1 MTARVDT
8 QYRIFGVGE
17 GFTESPA
24 ERGGESDVL
33 RTPQTERFDIM
44 TWLPKFVVCLSYYDR
59 FRFRSDAFAALF
71 LALQIFPLAIA
82 IAVATGVPPLYGV
95 FCAAIAGLLAS
106 VFGDSKI
113 RVTAPNVVFVAV
125 ASSIVAREGI
135 LALSLSTLLA
145 GVLLV
150 FFGAIGL
157 GAAIRMLPRPVVV
170 GFSTGIAVLVVSQ
183 RVPDLLGIG
192 LQIVADPVPRAALT
206 LIRYPA
212 QIDPHTIILALSTL
226 ILITVC
232 RRASRYIPTSLI
244 AITTGA
250 LLVKFGHFPVR
261 TIESLFGSDLRSF
274 HLHMAGAFRLDL
286 LSSILAQ
293 GFAIAVLVAIESYQ
307 AMGLAANL
315 TGERFNS
322 NGELFVQGGVN
333 IASAFAGGL
342 PASGVSSHTFDN
354 ARIGAQTPIAG
365 ILQAVFL
372 VVFLLLMA
380 PLFRFIPLPV
390 ISAIILSSVFSMTNW
405 QEVLR
410 LMKVPR
416 IEAAAW
422 VATSLLTIITD
433 LSTAIAVGM
442 LIGMFFFIRTKPA
455 ILSKAAPGRL
465 H

>member
-1 MTARVDT
+1 
-8 QYRIFGVGE
+8 
-17 GFTESPA
+17 
-24 ERGGESDVL
+24 
-33 RTPQTERFDIM
+33 M

-82 IAVATGVPPLYGV
+82 IAVAVGVPPLYGV
-95 FCAAIAGLLAS
+95 FCATIAGLLAS

-157 GAAIRMLPRPVVV
+157 GAGIRMLPRSVVV

-183 RVPDLLGIG
+183 QFPALLGIG
-192 LQIVADPVPRAALT
+192 SQIVADPVPRAALT
-206 LIRYPA
+206 LVRYPV
-212 QIDPHTIILALSTL
+212 QIELHAIILAVATL
-226 ILITVC
+226 ILIMAC
-232 RRASRYIPTSLI
+232 RIASRHVPASLI
-244 AITTGA
+244 AVTMGA
-250 LLVKFGHFPVR
+250 LLVKFWHFPVC

-274 HLHMAGAFRLDL
+274 HLPPAGAFRLDL
-286 LSSILAQ
+286 LGSIFAQ
-293 GFAIAVLVAIESYQ
+293 GLAIAVLVAIESFQ

-333 IASAFAGGL
+333 VACAFAGGL
-342 PASGVSSHTFDN
+342 PASGVSSRTFDN
-354 ARIGAQTPIAG
+354 ARLGAQTPIAG

-372 VVFLLLMA
+372 LVFLLLMA

-390 ISAIILSSVFSMTNW
+390 ISVLILSGVFNMTNW
-405 QEVLR
+405 REVLR

-422 VATSLLTIITD
+422 VATSFLTIVTNLPI
-433 LSTAIAVGM
+433 AIAVGM
-442 LIGMFFFIRTKPA
+442 LIGMFLYIRKKPV
-455 ILSKAAPGRL
+455 ILSKAPPGRSP
-465 H
+465 